1 MNNLINLFQ
10 FPEKMVIDIPV
21 TKLSLKNNENC
32 TLSERKLLD
41 GANIQSIRIKALIKQ
56 ETANIQHYQ
65 SSEESYVEVYVIEV
79 ILQKD
84 QYTKIY
90 KQISHLLH
98 KLIPHHCIIS
108 LVSDENELRN
118 VSLATKSISKNSNA
132 LRVIQNEYYSN
143 HLDFFNV
150 DFVEALDFKKANKHD
165 LKAFYLYYLQVFQ
178 NYNLL
183 AHIDTYKLRNYD
195 VTEQMLLL
203 QEQIKAL
210 EYEIKSAKKAL
221 ATATQM
227 NEKVRINSDI
237 HQLKN
242 SIQELKNKLN

>member
-10 FPEKMVIDIPV
+10 FPEKMAIDIPV

-32 TLSERKLLD
+32 TLSERKLLE
-41 GANIQSIRIKALIKQ
+41 GASVQSIRIKSLIKQ
-56 ETANIQHYQ
+56 ETANIQYYQ
-65 SSEESYVEVYVIEV
+65 SAEESYVEVYVFEV

-84 QYTKIY
+84 QYAKIF

-108 LVSDENELRN
+108 LVSDDEELRN
-118 VSLATKSISKNSNA
+118 VSLATKTISKNSNA

>member
-1 MNNLINLFQ
+1 MNHLINLFQ
-10 FPEKMVIDIPV
+10 FPEKSVIDIPV

-41 GANIQSIRIKALIKQ
+41 GANVQSIRIKALIKQ
-56 ETANIQHYQ
+56 ETANIQYYQ
-65 SSEESYVEVYVIEV
+65 STEESYVEVYVIEV

-84 QYTKIY
+84 QYAKIY

-108 LVSDENELRN
+108 LVSDDNELRK
-118 VSLATKSISKNSNA
+118 VSLATKTISKNSNS
-132 LRVIQNEYYSN
+132 LRVIQNEYYSDQLEFSN
-143 HLDFFNV
+143 SNFI
-150 DFVEALDFKKANKHD
+150 EALRFDKATKID
-165 LKAFYLYYLQVFQ
+165 LKAFYGYYLQVVQ

-183 AHIDTYKLRNYD
+183 AHIDTYKLRNYE